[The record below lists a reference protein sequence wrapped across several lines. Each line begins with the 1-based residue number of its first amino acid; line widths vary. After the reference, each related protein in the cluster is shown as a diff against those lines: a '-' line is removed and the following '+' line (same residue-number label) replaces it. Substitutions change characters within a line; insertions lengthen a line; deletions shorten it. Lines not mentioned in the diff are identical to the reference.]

1 MRTLTFSDTR
11 AHFAETLNKVVDDR
25 EPVTVTRANR
35 EAVVIMAL
43 DDYES
48 MRETLYLLRSPA
60 NARRLLAAIE
70 RMEHGN
76 GGAVEVQ
83 LDELVDPER
92 TP

>member
-25 EPVTVTRANR
+25 EPVIVTRANR

-60 NARRLLAAIE
+60 NARRLLHSIE
-70 RMEHGN
+70 EMEAGQ
-76 GGAVEVQ
+76 GKVR
-83 LDELVDPER
+83 ELIDPDGR
-92 TP
+92 P

>member
-25 EPVTVTRANR
+25 EPVIVTRAKR
-35 EAVVIMAL
+35 EAVVIMPL

-60 NARRLLAAIE
+60 NARRLMAAID
-70 RMEHGN
+70 RMEHGD
-76 GGAVEVQ
+76 GAVVEVQ
-83 LDELVDPER
+83 LDDLADPDAA
-92 TP
+92 

>member
-25 EPVTVTRANR
+25 EPVIVTRANR

-60 NARRLLAAIE
+60 NARRLFDAIE
-70 RMEHGN
+70 RLEN
-76 GGAVEVQ
+76 GEGQ
-83 LDELVDPER
+83 IRELIDPGESE
-92 TP
+92 

>member
-48 MRETLYLLRSPA
+48 MQETLYLLRSPA
-60 NARRLLAAIE
+60 NARRLFAAID
-70 RMEHGN
+70 RMERGT
-76 GGAVEVQ
+76 GAAVEIQ
-83 LDELVDPER
+83 LDELIDPDQA
-92 TP
+92 P

>member
-25 EPVTVTRANR
+25 EPVIVTRANR

-60 NARRLLAAIE
+60 NARRLLGAIE
-70 RMEHGN
+70 RMEN
-76 GGAVEVQ
+76 GEGQVR
-83 LDELVDPER
+83 ELIDPDGSE
-92 TP
+92 

>member
-48 MRETLYLLRSPA
+48 MRETLYLFRSPA
-60 NARRLLAAIE
+60 NARRLLAAID
-70 RMEHGN
+70 RMERGT
-76 GGAVEVQ
+76 GPAVEVQ
-83 LDELVDPER
+83 LDELSDAEEAP
-92 TP
+92 

>member
-60 NARRLLAAIE
+60 NARRLLAAID
-70 RMEHGN
+70 RMENGEGQVRELIDL
-76 GGAVEVQ
+76 GGAE
-83 LDELVDPER
+83 
-92 TP
+92 

>member
-25 EPVTVTRANR
+25 EPVIVTRANR

-60 NARRLLAAIE
+60 NARRLLHAIE
-70 RMEHGN
+70 ELEDGRGQTRELIDP
-76 GGAVEVQ
+76 GGPQ
-83 LDELVDPER
+83 
-92 TP
+92 